1 MPILPPNFG
10 GGGLSPSQES
20 TLESL
25 QVLDAGQI
33 PNANGA
39 GDFEYSGATKDETTE
54 EIGFDKA
61 ANFTQASIN
70 ISKAITLS
78 EATLDLLVRDNVK
91 GKNLTFPQIEV
102 SDEGT
107 EGVKVLEAGSS
118 FVSTP
123 QPDDSQVI
131 TTNPL
136 LVPTFASFANE
147 TTKFVLRADQPM
159 TNVRIT
165 LTDLTSGVIVK
176 YIPDQPAVEK
186 QVGGLDLIA
195 GENVIDLDNKDPSQ
209 PLLGVFNL
217 GNTPLRST
225 RGEIGS
231 ILIEADNMSLKGSTT
246 GIPYVQNTLKP
257 LFEEGVALTKDVT
270 YISDNYTRL
279 NTAYT
284 STDAT
289 TSGAVFTSKS
299 IGTSDSVL
307 GGQFTSA
314 VDGVSNATVET
325 QGLNTFTAGDIVQV
339 SGSKLNNQYIEV
351 LSHTG
356 GLLSM
361 KGVGLTD
368 VVEAFTG
375 RDVKTTVDNAVLTKV
390 EVVVVRTGFEGRV
403 EQGRGSATPISFT
416 ELYDQESKAVVMDA
430 YMSFDITY
438 DTDEEEKIIEID
450 TVNESNLINLGPNGE
465 FEVLISGRYEGY
477 LVLQINETSDPTIVV
492 WNEIKP
498 LSTGVWKLAGGMAKT
513 KFKEDANWTLT
524 LEGGLELQ
532 AGDKVRV
539 KAMMLGGGADKF
551 VLEGTT
557 QTANLGTL
565 VQPSAHI
572 DIVRVG
578 ALTQ

>member
-1 MPILPPNFG
+1 MGWRLDT
-10 GGGLSPSQES
+10 GGGLTLKQEEILNS
-20 TLESL
+20 IEDLEE
-25 QVLDAGQI
+25 GQI
-33 PNANGA
+33 PSATATGKL
-39 GDFEYSGATKDETTE
+39 EYSGATKDEVTE

-91 GKNLTFPQIEV
+91 EKNLTFPQIEI
-102 SDEGT
+102 SEEGT

-123 QPDDSQVI
+123 QGDDSQVI

-136 LVPTFASFANE
+136 LIPTFASFANE

-159 TNVRIT
+159 SNVRIT
-165 LTDLTSGVIVK
+165 LTDLVSGVIVK
-176 YIPDQPAVEK
+176 YIPDQSAVEK
-186 QVGGLDLIA
+186 QTDGLNLIA
-195 GENVIDLDNKDPSQ
+195 GENVIDLDNKDLSQ
-209 PLLGVFNL
+209 PLLGIFNL

-225 RGEIGS
+225 LGEIGS
-231 ILIEADNMSLKGSTT
+231 ILIEADNMALKGNAG

-257 LFEEGVALTKDVT
+257 LFEEGVALTRDVT
-270 YISDNYTRL
+270 YISENYTRL

-314 VDGVSNATVET
+314 VNGVSNATVET
-325 QGLNTFTAGDIVQV
+325 QGLNTFAAGDIVQV

-351 LSHTG
+351 LSHAG
-356 GLLSM
+356 GLLFM

-368 VVEAFTG
+368 VVDAFTG
-375 RDVKTTVDNAVLTKV
+375 RDFKTTVDNAVLTKV
-390 EVVVVRTGFEGRV
+390 EVVVVRAGLEGRV
-403 EQGRGSATPISFT
+403 EQGKGSVTPISFT
-416 ELYDQESKAVVMDA
+416 ELYDQDSKAVVMDA
-430 YMSFDITY
+430 YMSFDMTY
-438 DTDEEEKIIEID
+438 DADEEEKIIEID
-450 TVNESNLINLGPNGE
+450 TVNESNLINLSANGE
-465 FEVLISGRYEGY
+465 FEVLVSGRYEGY
-477 LVLQINETSDPTIVV
+477 IILQINETSDPTIVV
-492 WNEIKP
+492 WNEVKP
-498 LSTGVWKLAGGMAKT
+498 LSTGVWQLAGGMAKT
-513 KFKEDANWTLT
+513 KFKEDASWTLT

-539 KAMMLGGGADKF
+539 KAMMLGGGTDKF
-551 VLEGTT
+551 VLEGIT
-557 QTANLGTL
+557 QTTDLGTL

-578 ALTQ
+578 ALT

>member
-1 MPILPPNFG
+1 MGLIDNG
-10 GGGLSPSQES
+10 GGALTPSQES
-20 TLESL
+20 TLDSL
-25 QVLDAGQI
+25 QALDAGQI
-33 PNANGA
+33 PNADGQ
-39 GDFEYSGATKDETTE
+39 GDFEYSGATKDETSE

-91 GKNLTFPQIEV
+91 NKNLTFPQIEI
-102 SDEGT
+102 SDQGT

-159 TNVRIT
+159 SNVRIT
-165 LTDLTSGVIVK
+165 LTDIASGVIVK
-176 YIPDQPAVEK
+176 YIPDQSAVEK
-186 QVGGLDLIA
+186 QTGGLNLIA

-209 PLLGVFNL
+209 PLLGIFNL

-225 RGEIGS
+225 LGEIGS
-231 ILIEADNMSLKGSTT
+231 ILIEADNMALKGNAI

-289 TSGAVFTSKS
+289 TSGAVFTSKA

-325 QGLNTFTAGDIVQV
+325 QGLDTFAVGDIVQV

-356 GLLSM
+356 GLLAM
-361 KGVGLTD
+361 KGLGLTD

-375 RDVKTTVDNAVLTKV
+375 RDFKTTVDNAVLTKV
-390 EVVVVRTGFEGRV
+390 EVVVVRTNLAGRV
-403 EQGRGSATPISFT
+403 EQGKGSSTPLAFT

-430 YMSFDITY
+430 YMSFDLTY
-438 DTDEEEKIIEID
+438 DTNLEEKVIEID
-450 TVNESNLINLGPNGE
+450 TVNESNLINLGSNGE
-465 FEVLISGRYEGY
+465 FEVLVSGRYEGHI
-477 LVLQINETSDPTIVV
+477 VLQVNERSDPTIVV

-498 LSTGVWKLAGGMAKT
+498 LATGVWELSGGMAKT
-513 KFKEDANWTLT
+513 RFREDVSWTLT
-524 LEGGLELQ
+524 LDGGLELQ

-539 KAMMLGGGADKF
+539 KAMMLGFGSDEF
-551 VLEGTT
+551 TLEGIT
-557 QTANLGTL
+557 QAADLGTL

-578 ALTQ
+578 ALT